1 MENIECEI
9 KLASVGT
16 LTRGVENYRIRLP
29 KRKISV
35 SELIAEKVY
44 QEVSAYN
51 SRARANYGRE
61 YLRNEEIER
70 MQDAGKIGLGSK
82 RRRQVDP
89 EVEYQKALQAF
100 EQNVFLILVDG
111 RQRELGDI
119 ITVTPQT
126 NITFIRLVP
135 LVGG

>member
-1 MENIECEI
+1 MKNIECEI

-16 LTRGVENYRIRLP
+16 LTRGVENYRITLS
-29 KRKISV
+29 KRKISI
-35 SELIAEKVY
+35 SEFIAEKVY

-61 YLRNEEIER
+61 YLRNEEIEP
-70 MQDAGKIGLGSK
+70 MQDVGKIGLGSK

-89 EVEYQKALQAF
+89 EEEYQKALQAF

-111 RQRELGDI
+111 RQRKLDDI

>member
-16 LTRGVENYRIRLP
+16 LTRGTENYRITLP
-29 KRKISV
+29 KRKVSV
-35 SELIAEKVY
+35 AELIAEKVY

-51 SRARANYGRE
+51 SRVRASYGRE
-61 YLRNEEIER
+61 YLSNEEVER

-89 EVEYQKALQAF
+89 EEEYQKALQAF

-111 RQRELGDI
+111 RQRGLDDV